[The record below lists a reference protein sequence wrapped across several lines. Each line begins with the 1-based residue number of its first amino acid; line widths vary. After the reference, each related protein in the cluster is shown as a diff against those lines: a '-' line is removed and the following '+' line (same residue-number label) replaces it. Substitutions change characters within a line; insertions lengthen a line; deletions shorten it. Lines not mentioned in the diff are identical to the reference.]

1 MKKNEAIEIL
11 NLENNNL
18 TLENIKKH
26 YKIQALKYHPDKSKE
41 NSNDDFCKIKE
52 AYDVLL
58 NHINNNNYIKNI
70 IFNTFDKININDD
83 NIKNN
88 MYNFI
93 SNRINTLYENNI
105 QSILKHIDNDQLIK
119 IRDFLNKNNEVLHV
133 PDEILKSLF
142 EATNYYNNIYKTINL
157 KPKLDDIFEN
167 NVYKLIYENN
177 TYIIPLWHHELY
189 YDEICVK
196 IIPELP
202 ENIKIDENN
211 NIIIYKKINIRE
223 LLNKENIDIYL
234 GNKHIKLEV
243 NKIKIKQHQSIILYK
258 QGISRID
265 HSNIYNISNVSNII
279 IKLNLI

>member
-1 MKKNEAIEIL
+1 MKKNEALEIL
-11 NLENNNL
+11 NLKNNNL
-18 TLENIKKH
+18 TLESIKKH
-26 YKIQALKYHPDKSKE
+26 YKIQALKYHPDKSKS
-41 NSNDDFCKIKE
+41 NSNDYFCKIKE
-52 AYDVLL
+52 AHDLLLYDID
-58 NHINNNNYIKNI
+58 NKSYFKNI

-83 NIKNN
+83 IKNN

-93 SNRINTLYENNI
+93 SNRVNILYNNNI
-105 QSILKHIDNDQLIK
+105 QNILKHIDHDQLIK
-119 IRDFLNKNNEVLHV
+119 IRDFLDKNSEVLHI
-133 PDEILKSLF
+133 PEEILTSLT
-142 EATNYYNNIYKTINL
+142 EATNYYDNSYKTINL

-167 NVYKLIYENN
+167 NVYKLIYEND
-177 TYIIPLWHHELY
+177 TYLIPLWHHELY

-211 NIIIYKKINIRE
+211 NIIIYKKACIRE
-223 LLNKENIDIYL
+223 LLNKENIDIYV
-234 GNKHIKLEV
+234 GNKCVKLEV
-243 NKIKIKQHQSIILYK
+243 NKIKIKQHQNIILYK

>member
-1 MKKNEAIEIL
+1 M
-11 NLENNNL
+11 
-18 TLENIKKH
+18 H
-26 YKIQALKYHPDKSKE
+26 DE
-41 NSNDDFCKIKE
+41 NSSFFRGGCSIK
-52 AYDVLL
+52 DS
-58 NHINNNNYIKNI
+58 I
-70 IFNTFDKININDD
+70 IST
-83 NIKNN
+83 
-88 MYNFI
+88 
-93 SNRINTLYENNI
+93 SR
-105 QSILKHIDNDQLIK
+105 QH
-119 IRDFLNKNNEVLHV
+119 
-133 PDEILKSLF
+133 
-142 EATNYYNNIYKTINL
+142 
-157 KPKLDDIFEN
+157 
-167 NVYKLIYENN
+167 ENN

-196 IIPELP
+196 IVPELP

-243 NKIKIKQHQSIILYK
+243 NKIKIKQHQNIILYK